1 MKNKYSIKY
10 LCLWLLFLIVS
21 YPGLAQQ
28 TAFMGTLTD
37 SKGNPVADAIVSI
50 KGEPTAKV
58 FTDAN
63 GKFNITAEPGQ
74 ILEVSAWGN
83 RYKSVVLGATQVD
96 LIIDSNNDLIPIGY
110 GLNQSRQEISSA
122 IGFIKSD
129 ELSKSSVYNPLNA
142 LYGKVPGLTVLQ
154 NGGTSWDN
162 TPDIYIRGVE
172 TFGIGDFNNTNVLV
186 LIDGFERRLSSLSLS
201 EIESVSVLKD
211 AAALALYGLR
221 GANGVLLINTKKG
234 YGKDLSVDVSY
245 EHGFTKAFRL
255 PEFVNAYGYAQAV
268 NQAAVNEG
276 LTPVY
281 SQPELSRFQNGS
293 SPYLYPNVNWL
304 NEGLRDYGSTNLL
317 NVSFQQA
324 TNAVRYFG
332 TVNFYDEE
340 GLFDP
345 VDMNEGYTTQASNY
359 KINMRTNVEV
369 DLTKSTKMIARI
381 AGNIGQ
387 SSRPATSNNAD
398 DIFSLLYS
406 TPAAAYPVRT
416 SNKEWGGSPSFPRNP
431 VAEIEGIGYTQRGQ
445 NELMVDVLLDQ
456 DLNFLLKGLS
466 GGFGISTDNSYEYQ
480 DVRSKQYQYEDV
492 VPMLDE
498 AGSVV
503 DEIGTI
509 YGTNTTL
516 AFSTSVPYQYRRVSG
531 LGNLKYNTSWGN
543 GNLLNSTILFQ
554 AEQLILTGRHNT
566 YRHMLAA
573 GKFGYSK
580 LDKYLVDLTLSYNG
594 TNILPKDK
602 RWGFFP
608 ALSLGWVM
616 SNEDWLAGNST
627 VDFLKLRASVGMTGN
642 DQVIQN
648 IAISPFISSG
658 NYRFGA
664 NNTSNGGMKEG
675 RLASNPLTFETSY
688 KSNFGID
695 ATMFGMLD
703 LNLDFFYN
711 LRKGILVETQG
722 SISKAIGVELPYSS
736 KGEVKNMGMDLGLNL
751 HKRTGDFTYH
761 VGGNVSFAK
770 NEILEMLEEYKPNDY
785 LKRTGQSIGQAFGLE
800 AIGFFRD
807 AADIAASPAH
817 TFSIVGPGD
826 IKYKDQ
832 NGDQII
838 NEYDEVPINY
848 STKNPEWY
856 FAGSLGAEFK
866 GLGFDALFQ
875 GVANMTVYLNTPS
888 IFWPLRGNNNVST
901 YSENSW
907 TPATAS
913 TAALPRLSTGE
924 NANNFRPNTIWY
936 SDASYLKLRSLE
948 VYYKLPKQVVNK
960 AKLDAVTLYLRG
972 MNLLSFDNIEV
983 VDPEAIG
990 LTYPTLTT
998 YNIGIKIG
1006 F

>member
-1 MKNKYSIKY
+1 
-10 LCLWLLFLIVS
+10 
-21 YPGLAQQ
+21 
-28 TAFMGTLTD
+28 
-37 SKGNPVADAIVSI
+37 
-50 KGEPTAKV
+50 
-58 FTDAN
+58 
-63 GKFNITAEPGQ
+63 
-74 ILEVSAWGN
+74 
-83 RYKSVVLGATQVD
+83 
-96 LIIDSNNDLIPIGY
+96 
-110 GLNQSRQEISSA
+110 
-122 IGFIKSD
+122 
-129 ELSKSSVYNPLNA
+129 
-142 LYGKVPGLTVLQ
+142 
-154 NGGTSWDN
+154 
-162 TPDIYIRGVE
+162 
-172 TFGIGDFNNTNVLV
+172 
-186 LIDGFERRLSSLSLS
+186 
-201 EIESVSVLKD
+201 
-211 AAALALYGLR
+211 
-221 GANGVLLINTKKG
+221 
-234 YGKDLSVDVSY
+234 
-245 EHGFTKAFRL
+245 
-255 PEFVNAYGYAQAV
+255 
-268 NQAAVNEG
+268 
-276 LTPVY
+276 
-281 SQPELSRFQNGS
+281 
-293 SPYLYPNVNWL
+293 
-304 NEGLRDYGSTNLL
+304 
-317 NVSFQQA
+317 
-324 TNAVRYFG
+324 
-332 TVNFYDEE
+332 
-340 GLFDP
+340 
-345 VDMNEGYTTQASNY
+345 
-359 KINMRTNVEV
+359 
-369 DLTKSTKMIARI
+369 
-381 AGNIGQ
+381 
-387 SSRPATSNNAD
+387 
-398 DIFSLLYS
+398 
-406 TPAAAYPVRT
+406 
-416 SNKEWGGSPSFPRNP
+416 
-431 VAEIEGIGYTQRGQ
+431 
-445 NELMVDVLLDQ
+445 
-456 DLNFLLKGLS
+456 
-466 GGFGISTDNSYEYQ
+466 
-480 DVRSKQYQYEDV
+480 
-492 VPMLDE
+492 
-498 AGSVV
+498 
-503 DEIGTI
+503 
-509 YGTNTTL
+509 
-516 AFSTSVPYQYRRVSG
+516 
-531 LGNLKYNTSWGN
+531 
-543 GNLLNSTILFQ
+543 
-554 AEQLILTGRHNT
+554 
-566 YRHMLAA
+566 
-573 GKFGYSK
+573 
-580 LDKYLVDLTLSYNG
+580 
-594 TNILPKDK
+594 
-602 RWGFFP
+602 
-608 ALSLGWVM
+608 
-616 SNEDWLAGNST
+616 
-627 VDFLKLRASVGMTGN
+627 MTGN

>member
-10 LCLWLLFLIVS
+10 LYLLLLFLIVS

-28 TAFMGTLTD
+28 TAFTGTLTD

-58 FTDAN
+58 FTDAA
-63 GKFNITAEPGQ
+63 GKFNITAEAGQ
-74 ILEVSAWGN
+74 VLEVSALGN
-83 RYKSVVLGATQVD
+83 RYKSVVLGSTQVD
-96 LIIDSNNDLIPIGY
+96 LTIDSNDDLIPVGY
-110 GLNQSRQEISSA
+110 GLNQRRQEISSA
-122 IGFIKSD
+122 IGFVKSD

-142 LYGKVPGLTVLQ
+142 LYGKVAGLTVLQ

-162 TPDIYIRGVE
+162 DPDIYIRGVE
-172 TFGIGDFNNTNVLV
+172 TFGIGNFNNTNVLV
-186 LIDGFERRLSSLSLS
+186 LIDGFERRLSSLSLN
-201 EIESVSVLKD
+201 EIESVAVLKD

-221 GANGVLLINTKKG
+221 GANGVLLVNTKKG
-234 YGKDLSVDVSY
+234 YSKNLSVDVSY

-255 PEFVNAYGYAQAV
+255 PEFVDSYGYAKAI
-268 NQAAVNEG
+268 NQANVNEG
-276 LTPVY
+276 LEPVY
-281 SQPELSRFQNGS
+281 SQPELTRFQNGS
-293 SPYLYPNVNWL
+293 SPYLYPNVNWM
-304 NEGLRDYGSTNLL
+304 NEGLRDYGATNLL

-324 TNAVRYFG
+324 TNSVRYFG
-332 TVNFYDEE
+332 VINFYDEE
-340 GLFDP
+340 GLLGP
-345 VDMNEGYTTQASNY
+345 VDMNEGYKTQAGNY

-369 DLTKSTKMIARI
+369 DLTRSTKLTARI

-387 SSRPATSNNAD
+387 ANRPATSNGVN
-398 DIFSLLYS
+398 DIFNALYS
-406 TPAAAYPVRT
+406 TPAAVYPVMT
-416 SNKEWGGSPSFPRNP
+416 SNKEWGGSPSFPKNP
-431 VAEIEGIGYTQRGQ
+431 IAEIQEIGYTQRGQ
-445 NELMVDVLLDQ
+445 NELMVDLLLDQ
-456 DLNFLLKGLS
+456 DFDILLKGLS

-480 DVRSKQYQYEDV
+480 DVRSKQYQYENV
-492 VPMLDE
+492 VPVLDE

-503 DEIGTI
+503 DAIETL

-531 LGNLKYNTSWGN
+531 QGNLKYNTSWGN
-543 GNLLNSTILFQ
+543 GNAFNSALLFQ
-554 AEQLILTGRHNT
+554 AEQLITTGQHNT

-594 TNILPKDK
+594 TNILPKAE

-616 SNEDWLAGNST
+616 SNEDWLAGNSAI
-627 VDFLKLRASVGMTGN
+627 DFLKLRASAGMTGN

-648 IAISPFISSG
+648 IAISPFIYSG
-658 NYRFGA
+658 NYRFGS
-664 NNTSNGGMKEG
+664 NNSSNSAVREG
-675 RLASNPLTFETSY
+675 RLASSPLTFETSY

-703 LNLDFFYN
+703 LNLDLFYN

-722 SISKAIGVELPYSS
+722 SISKAIGVDLPYSS
-736 KGEVKNMGMDLGLNL
+736 KGEVKNMGLDLGLNL
-751 HKRTGDFTYH
+751 HKNTGDFNYH

-770 NEILEMLEEYKPNDY
+770 NEIVEMLEEYKPNDY
-785 LKRTGQSIGQAFGLE
+785 LKRTGQSIDQAFGLE
-800 AIGFFRD
+800 ATGFFRD
-807 AADIAASPAH
+807 AADIAGSPAH

-832 NGDQII
+832 NGDQVI
-838 NEYDEVPINY
+838 NEYDEVPLDY

-856 FAGSLGAEFK
+856 FAGSLGAEYK

-888 IFWPLRGNNNVST
+888 VFWPLRGNNNVST
-901 YSENSW
+901 FSADSW
-907 TPATAS
+907 TPETAS
-913 TAALPRLSTGE
+913 TATLPRLTSGE
-924 NANNFRPNTIWY
+924 NANNFRPNSVWY
-936 SDASYLKLRSLE
+936 SSASYLKLRSLE
-948 VYYKLPKQVVNK
+948 LYYKLPKQVVNK
-960 AKLDAVTLYLRG
+960 AKLETVTLYLRG
-972 MNLLSFDNIEV
+972 MNLLSFDNIKD

-990 LTYPTLTT
+990 LTYPTLTS